1 MTEMNGNTAVVT
13 GAGRGIGRDIA
24 LALAGHGAD
33 VAVLDVDI
41 EGAKE
46 TAGLI
51 EETGRGSIAVKC
63 NVAEYAEVQECVKE
77 VLGWRDQIHILVNN
91 AGITRD
97 NLLLRM
103 GEDEWDAVIRINL
116 TGTFNMTKVVT
127 KHMFKK
133 RFGRVVNIA
142 SVIGQMGNAGQSNYA
157 ASKAGI
163 IGFTKSVA
171 KEFAPRGVT
180 ANAIANAGQANYASA
195 KAGIIGF
202 TRTVA
207 KEVASRSITANAV
220 APGFI
225 DTPMTAVL
233 PEDVQEQMRRMIPLG
248 RFGTG
253 RDVAN
258 VVLFLVSELGA
269 YVTGQVINCDGG
281 MVMAR

>member
-1 MTEMNGNTAVVT
+1 MNGLKGNTAIVT

-24 LALAGHGAD
+24 LAIAGRGAD
-33 VAVLDVDI
+33 VAVLDVDLD
-41 EGAKE
+41 GAKE

-51 EETGRGSIAVKC
+51 EKDGRGALAARCDIAD
-63 NVAEYAEVQECVKE
+63 YREVQECVRE
-77 VLGWRDQIHILVNN
+77 VLAWRDQVHILVNN

-103 GEDEWDAVIRINL
+103 GEDEWKTVIDINL
-116 TGTFNMTKVVT
+116 TGTFNMTKAVT

-133 RFGRVVNIA
+133 RYGRVVNIA

-171 KEFAPRGVT
+171 KELAPRGVT
-180 ANAIANAGQANYASA
+180 VNAI
-195 KAGIIGF
+195 
-202 TRTVA
+202 
-207 KEVASRSITANAV
+207 

-253 RDVAN
+253 ADVAN
-258 VVLFLVSELGA
+258 VAVFLVSELGG

-281 MVMAR
+281 MVMSR

>member
-1 MTEMNGNTAVVT
+1 MIEMNGNTAVVT

-24 LALAGHGAD
+24 MALAGRGAD

-41 EGAKE
+41 EGAKD

-51 EETGRGSIAVKC
+51 EEAGQGSIAVKC
-63 NVAEYAEVQECVKE
+63 NVADYTEVQECVKE

-103 GEDEWDAVIRINL
+103 KEDEWDAVIRINL

-180 ANAIANAGQANYASA
+180 ANAIA
-195 KAGIIGF
+195 
-202 TRTVA
+202 
-207 KEVASRSITANAV
+207 
-220 APGFI
+220 PGFI

-253 RDVAN
+253 SDVAN

>member
-1 MTEMNGNTAVVT
+1 MTGLNGNTAIVT

-24 LALAGHGAD
+24 LSLAGQGVD
-33 VAVLDVDI
+33 IAVLDVDI
-41 EGAKE
+41 EGAEE

-51 EETGRGSIAVKC
+51 EEAGQGALAVKC
-63 NVAEYAEVQECVKE
+63 NVADYAGVQECVKE
-77 VLGWRDQIHILVNN
+77 VLSWRDQVHILVNN

-103 GEDEWDAVIRINL
+103 GEDEWNTVISINL

-133 RFGRVVNIA
+133 RYGRVVNIA

-180 ANAIANAGQANYASA
+180 ANAIA
-195 KAGIIGF
+195 
-202 TRTVA
+202 
-207 KEVASRSITANAV
+207 
-220 APGFI
+220 PGFI

-233 PEDVQEQMRRMIPLG
+233 PENVQEQMRSMIPLG

-253 RDVAN
+253 DDVAN
-258 VVLFLVSELGA
+258 VVLFLVSEQGG

>member
-1 MTEMNGNTAVVT
+1 MNGLKGNTAIVT

-24 LALAGHGAD
+24 LSLAGRGAD

-41 EGAKE
+41 EGAEE
-46 TAGLI
+46 TAALI
-51 EETGRGSIAVKC
+51 EGAGQGSIAVKC
-63 NVAEYAEVQECVKE
+63 NIADYSEVQERVKE
-77 VLGWRDQIHILVNN
+77 VLGWRDQVHILVNN

-103 GEDEWDAVIRINL
+103 GEEEWNTVISINL

-133 RFGRVVNIA
+133 RYGRVVNIA

-171 KEFAPRGVT
+171 KELAPRGVT
-180 ANAIANAGQANYASA
+180 ANAI
-195 KAGIIGF
+195 
-202 TRTVA
+202 
-207 KEVASRSITANAV
+207 

-248 RFGTG
+248 RFGSG
-253 RDVAN
+253 DDVAN
-258 VVLFLVSELGA
+258 VVLFLVSELGS

>member
-1 MTEMNGNTAVVT
+1 MTGLSGNTAIVT

-24 LALAGHGAD
+24 LTLAGQGAD
-33 VAVLDVDI
+33 VAVLDIDI
-41 EGAKE
+41 EGAAE

-51 EETGRGSIAVKC
+51 EEAGQGSLAVKC
-63 NVAEYAEVQECVKE
+63 NVADYAEVQECVKE
-77 VLGWRDQIHILVNN
+77 VLGWRDQVHILVNN

-103 GEDEWDAVIRINL
+103 GEEEWNTVISINL

-133 RFGRVVNIA
+133 RYGRVVNIA

-180 ANAIANAGQANYASA
+180 ANAIA
-195 KAGIIGF
+195 
-202 TRTVA
+202 
-207 KEVASRSITANAV
+207 
-220 APGFI
+220 PGFI

-233 PEDVQEQMRRMIPLG
+233 PEDVQEQMRSMIPLR

-253 RDVAN
+253 NDVAN
-258 VVLFLVSELGA
+258 VVLFLVSELGG
-269 YVTGQVINCDGG
+269 YVTGQVLNCDGG
-281 MVMAR
+281 MIMAR

>member
-1 MTEMNGNTAVVT
+1 MTVLNGNTAIVT

-24 LALAGHGAD
+24 LSLAGHGAD

-41 EGAKE
+41 EGAEE
-46 TAGLI
+46 TAGLVKKA
-51 EETGRGSIAVKC
+51 GQDSIAVKC
-63 NVAEYAEVQECVKE
+63 NVADYAEVQECVKE
-77 VLGWRDQIHILVNN
+77 VLGWKDQVHILVNN

-103 GEDEWDAVIRINL
+103 GEEEWNTVISVNL

-133 RFGRVVNIA
+133 RYGRVVNIA

-180 ANAIANAGQANYASA
+180 ANAIA
-195 KAGIIGF
+195 
-202 TRTVA
+202 
-207 KEVASRSITANAV
+207 
-220 APGFI
+220 PGFI

-233 PEDVQEQMRRMIPLG
+233 PEDVQERMRSMIPLG

-253 RDVAN
+253 DDVAN
-258 VVLFLVSELGA
+258 VVLFLVSEQGG

>member
-1 MTEMNGNTAVVT
+1 MTGLNGNTAIVT

-24 LALAGHGAD
+24 LAVAAAGAD

-41 EGAKE
+41 DGAKE
-46 TAGLI
+46 TADLI
-51 EETGRGSIAVKC
+51 KEKGQGAIAIRC
-63 NVAEYAEVQECVKE
+63 NIAEYTEVQKCFKE
-77 VLGWRDQIHILVNN
+77 VLGWRDQVQILINN

-103 GEDEWDAVIRINL
+103 GEEEWDTVIRINL
-116 TGTFNMTKVVT
+116 TGTFNMTKIVT

-133 RFGRVVNIA
+133 RYGRVVNIA

-171 KEFAPRGVT
+171 KELAPRGVT
-180 ANAIANAGQANYASA
+180 VNAI
-195 KAGIIGF
+195 
-202 TRTVA
+202 
-207 KEVASRSITANAV
+207 

-248 RFGTG
+248 RFGLG
-253 RDVAN
+253 SDVAN

>member
-1 MTEMNGNTAVVT
+1 MTGLNGNTAIVT

-24 LALAGHGAD
+24 LSLARQGAD

-51 EETGRGSIAVKC
+51 EEAGQGALAVKC
-63 NVAEYAEVQECVKE
+63 NVADYAEVQERVKE
-77 VLGWRDQIHILVNN
+77 VLGWRDQVHILVNN

-103 GEDEWDAVIRINL
+103 GEEEWNTVISINL

-133 RFGRVVNIA
+133 RYGRVVNIA

-180 ANAIANAGQANYASA
+180 ANAIA
-195 KAGIIGF
+195 
-202 TRTVA
+202 
-207 KEVASRSITANAV
+207 
-220 APGFI
+220 PGFI

-233 PEDVQEQMRRMIPLG
+233 PEDVQQQMRNMIPLG

-253 RDVAN
+253 DDVAN
-258 VVLFLVSELGA
+258 VVLFLVSEQGG

>member
-1 MTEMNGNTAVVT
+1 MTGLNGNTAIVT

-24 LALAGHGAD
+24 LSLAGQGAD

-51 EETGRGSIAVKC
+51 EEAGQGALGVKC
-63 NVAEYAEVQECVKE
+63 NVADYAEVQECVKE
-77 VLGWRDQIHILVNN
+77 VLGWRDQVHILVNN

-103 GEDEWDAVIRINL
+103 GEEEWDTVIKINL

-180 ANAIANAGQANYASA
+180 ANAIA
-195 KAGIIGF
+195 
-202 TRTVA
+202 
-207 KEVASRSITANAV
+207 
-220 APGFI
+220 PGFI

-233 PEDVQEQMRRMIPLG
+233 PEDVKEQMRRMIPLG
-248 RFGTG
+248 RFGSG
-253 RDVAN
+253 DDVAN

>member
-1 MTEMNGNTAVVT
+1 MTLLDGNTAVVT

-24 LALAGHGAD
+24 LTLAAKGAD
-33 VAVLDVDI
+33 VAVLDVDLD
-41 EGAKE
+41 GCRE
-46 TAGLI
+46 TVRLI
-51 EETGRGSIAVKC
+51 EEAGGAGLAAKC
-63 NVAEYAEVQECVKE
+63 DISDYAAVQECVKE
-77 VLGWRDQIHILVNN
+77 VLGWRDQIHALVNN

-103 GEDEWDAVIRINL
+103 GEDEWKTVIDINL

-133 RFGRVVNIA
+133 RYGRVVNIA

-180 ANAIANAGQANYASA
+180 VNAI
-195 KAGIIGF
+195 
-202 TRTVA
+202 
-207 KEVASRSITANAV
+207 

-225 DTPMTAVL
+225 DTAMTAVL

-253 RDVAN
+253 EDVAN
-258 VVLFLVSELGA
+258 VVLFLVSELGG
-269 YVTGQVINCDGG
+269 YVTGQVLNCDGG
-281 MVMAR
+281 MIMAR

>member
-1 MTEMNGNTAVVT
+1 MTGLNGNTAVVT
-13 GAGRGIGRDIA
+13 GAGRGIGRDIS
-24 LALAGHGAD
+24 LALAGCGAD

-41 EGAKE
+41 DGVKE

-51 EETGRGSIAVKC
+51 EEAGRGSIAVKC
-63 NVAEYAEVQECVKE
+63 NVAEYAEVQDCVKE

-103 GEDEWDAVIRINL
+103 REDEWDAVIRINL
-116 TGTFNMTKVVT
+116 TGTFNMTKIVT

-142 SVIGQMGNAGQSNYA
+142 SVIGQMGNVGQSNYA

-171 KEFAPRGVT
+171 KELAPRGVT
-180 ANAIANAGQANYASA
+180 ANAIA
-195 KAGIIGF
+195 
-202 TRTVA
+202 
-207 KEVASRSITANAV
+207 
-220 APGFI
+220 PGFI
-225 DTPMTAVL
+225 DSPMTAVL
-233 PEDVQEQMRRMIPLG
+233 PEDVQEQMRRKIPLG

-253 RDVAN
+253 SDVAN
-258 VVLFLVSELGA
+258 VVLFLVSELGE

>member
-1 MTEMNGNTAVVT
+1 MTGLNGNTAIVT

-24 LALAGHGAD
+24 LSLARQGVD

-51 EETGRGSIAVKC
+51 EKAGQGAIAINC
-63 NVAEYAEVQECVKE
+63 NVADYAGVQECVKE
-77 VLGWRDQIHILVNN
+77 VLGWRDQVHILVNN

-103 GEDEWDAVIRINL
+103 GEDEWNTVISINL

-133 RFGRVVNIA
+133 RYGRVVNIA

-180 ANAIANAGQANYASA
+180 ANAIA
-195 KAGIIGF
+195 
-202 TRTVA
+202 
-207 KEVASRSITANAV
+207 
-220 APGFI
+220 PGFI

-233 PEDVQEQMRRMIPLG
+233 PEDVQQQMRRMIPLG

-253 RDVAN
+253 DDVAN
-258 VVLFLVSELGA
+258 VVLFLVSEQGG

>member
-1 MTEMNGNTAVVT
+1 MNLLDGNTAVVT

-24 LALAGHGAD
+24 LALAAQGAD
-33 VAVLDVDI
+33 VAVLDVDLD
-41 EGAKE
+41 GCRE
-46 TAGLI
+46 TVGLVEKAGKAGL
-51 EETGRGSIAVKC
+51 AAKC
-63 NVAEYAEVQECVKE
+63 DISDYAAVQECVKE

-103 GEDEWDAVIRINL
+103 GEDEWKTVIDINL

-133 RFGRVVNIA
+133 RYGRVVSIA

-171 KEFAPRGVT
+171 REFAPRGVT
-180 ANAIANAGQANYASA
+180 VNAI
-195 KAGIIGF
+195 
-202 TRTVA
+202 
-207 KEVASRSITANAV
+207 

-253 RDVAN
+253 GDVAN
-258 VVLFLVSELGA
+258 VVIFLVSELGG
-269 YVTGQVINCDGG
+269 YVTGQVLNCDGG

>member
-1 MTEMNGNTAVVT
+1 MTGLNGNTAVVT
-13 GAGRGIGRDIA
+13 GAGRGIGRDIS

-41 EGAKE
+41 AGAKE

-63 NVAEYAEVQECVKE
+63 NVADYAEVQDCVKE
-77 VLGWRDQIHILVNN
+77 VLGWRGQIHILVNN

-103 GEDEWDAVIRINL
+103 GEEEWDAVIRTNL
-116 TGTFNMTKVVT
+116 TGTFNMTKIVT

-180 ANAIANAGQANYASA
+180 ANAIA
-195 KAGIIGF
+195 
-202 TRTVA
+202 
-207 KEVASRSITANAV
+207 
-220 APGFI
+220 PGFI

-248 RFGTG
+248 RFGRG
-253 RDVAN
+253 SDVAN
-258 VVLFLVSELGA
+258 VVLFLVSELGE

>member
-1 MTEMNGNTAVVT
+1 VTGLNGNTAIVT

-24 LALAGHGAD
+24 LGLAGQGAD

-41 EGAKE
+41 DGAKE

-51 EETGRGSIAVKC
+51 EEAGQGAIALKC
-63 NVAEYAEVQECVKE
+63 NIAEYSEVQECVGE
-77 VLGWRDQIHILVNN
+77 VLGWRDQVHILVNN

-103 GEDEWDAVIRINL
+103 GEEEWDTVIKINL
-116 TGTFNMTKVVT
+116 NGTFNMTKVVT

-133 RFGRVVNIA
+133 RYGRVVNIA

-171 KEFAPRGVT
+171 KEFASRGVT
-180 ANAIANAGQANYASA
+180 ANAI
-195 KAGIIGF
+195 
-202 TRTVA
+202 
-207 KEVASRSITANAV
+207 

-248 RFGTG
+248 RFGSG
-253 RDVAN
+253 NDVAN

-281 MVMAR
+281 MIMAR

>member
-1 MTEMNGNTAVVT
+1 
-13 GAGRGIGRDIA
+13 
-24 LALAGHGAD
+24 
-33 VAVLDVDI
+33 
-41 EGAKE
+41 
-46 TAGLI
+46 
-51 EETGRGSIAVKC
+51 
-63 NVAEYAEVQECVKE
+63 
-77 VLGWRDQIHILVNN
+77 
-91 AGITRD
+91 
-97 NLLLRM
+97 M

-180 ANAIANAGQANYASA
+180 ANAIA
-195 KAGIIGF
+195 
-202 TRTVA
+202 
-207 KEVASRSITANAV
+207 
-220 APGFI
+220 PGFI

>member
-1 MTEMNGNTAVVT
+1 MTGLNGNTAVVT

-51 EETGRGSIAVKC
+51 EGTGQGSIAVRC
-63 NVAEYAEVQECVKE
+63 NVADYAEVQECVKE

-103 GEDEWDAVIRINL
+103 GEDQWDDVIRINL

-133 RFGRVVNIA
+133 RYGRVVNIA

-180 ANAIANAGQANYASA
+180 ANAIA
-195 KAGIIGF
+195 
-202 TRTVA
+202 
-207 KEVASRSITANAV
+207 
-220 APGFI
+220 PGFI

-248 RFGTG
+248 RFGKG
-253 RDVAN
+253 SDVAN

-269 YVTGQVINCDGG
+269 YVTGQVLNCDGG
-281 MVMAR
+281 MVMAG

>member
-1 MTEMNGNTAVVT
+1 MTVLNGNTAIVT

-24 LALAGHGAD
+24 LSLAGHGAD

-41 EGAKE
+41 EGAEE
-46 TAGLI
+46 TAGLVKK
-51 EETGRGSIAVKC
+51 TGQDSIAVKC
-63 NVAEYAEVQECVKE
+63 NVADYAEVQECVKE
-77 VLGWRDQIHILVNN
+77 VLGWKDQVQILVNN

-103 GEDEWDAVIRINL
+103 GEEEWNTVISVNL

-133 RFGRVVNIA
+133 RYGRVVNIA

-180 ANAIANAGQANYASA
+180 ANAIA
-195 KAGIIGF
+195 
-202 TRTVA
+202 
-207 KEVASRSITANAV
+207 
-220 APGFI
+220 PGFI

-233 PEDVQEQMRRMIPLG
+233 PEDVQERMRSMIPLG

-253 RDVAN
+253 DDVAN
-258 VVLFLVSELGA
+258 VVLFLVSEQGG

>member
-1 MTEMNGNTAVVT
+1 MTGLNGNTAIVT

-24 LALAGHGAD
+24 LALAGQGVD

-41 EGAKE
+41 DGAEE

-51 EETGRGSIAVKC
+51 EEAGQGALAVKC
-63 NVAEYAEVQECVKE
+63 NVADYAEVQECVKE
-77 VLGWRDQIHILVNN
+77 VLGWRDQVHILVNN

-103 GEDEWDAVIRINL
+103 GEQEWDTVIKVNL

-180 ANAIANAGQANYASA
+180 ANAIA
-195 KAGIIGF
+195 
-202 TRTVA
+202 
-207 KEVASRSITANAV
+207 
-220 APGFI
+220 PGFI

-233 PEDVQEQMRRMIPLG
+233 PEDVQQQMRRMIPLG

-253 RDVAN
+253 SDVAN
-258 VVLFLVSELGA
+258 VVLFLVSEMGG

-281 MVMAR
+281 MIMAR

>member
-1 MTEMNGNTAVVT
+1 MTGLNGNTAIVT
-13 GAGRGIGRDIA
+13 GAGRGIGRDIT
-24 LALAGHGAD
+24 LALAAHGAD
-33 VAVLDVDI
+33 VAVLDVDV

-46 TAGLI
+46 TAGLV
-51 EETGRGSIAVKC
+51 EEAGQGAIALKC
-63 NVAEYAEVQECVKE
+63 NIADYSEVQECVKE

-103 GEDEWDAVIRINL
+103 SAEEWSTVIDINL

-127 KHMFKK
+127 KHMFK
-133 RFGRVVNIA
+133 RRYGRVVNIA

-171 KEFAPRGVT
+171 KELAPRGVT
-180 ANAIANAGQANYASA
+180 ANAI
-195 KAGIIGF
+195 
-202 TRTVA
+202 
-207 KEVASRSITANAV
+207 

-248 RFGTG
+248 RFGSG
-253 RDVAN
+253 NDVAN
-258 VVLFLVSELGA
+258 AVLFLVSELGG
-269 YVTGQVINCDGG
+269 YVTGQVINSDGG

>member
-1 MTEMNGNTAVVT
+1 MTVLNGNTAIVT

-24 LALAGHGAD
+24 LSLAGHGVD

-41 EGAKE
+41 EGAAE
-46 TAGLI
+46 TAGLVKKA
-51 EETGRGSIAVKC
+51 GQDSIAVKC
-63 NVAEYAEVQECVKE
+63 NVADYAEVQESVKE
-77 VLGWRDQIHILVNN
+77 VLGWKDQVHILVNN

-103 GEDEWDAVIRINL
+103 GEEEWNTVISINL

-133 RFGRVVNIA
+133 RYGRVVNIA

-180 ANAIANAGQANYASA
+180 ANAIA
-195 KAGIIGF
+195 
-202 TRTVA
+202 
-207 KEVASRSITANAV
+207 
-220 APGFI
+220 PGFI

-233 PEDVQEQMRRMIPLG
+233 PEDVQERMRSMIPLG

-253 RDVAN
+253 DDVAN
-258 VVLFLVSELGA
+258 VVLFLVSEQGG

>member
-1 MTEMNGNTAVVT
+1 MSGLNGNAAIVT

-24 LALAGHGAD
+24 LALAGQGAD

-51 EETGRGSIAVKC
+51 EKAGQGALAVKC
-63 NVAEYAEVQECVKE
+63 NVADYAEVQESVKE
-77 VLGWRDQIHILVNN
+77 VLGWRDQVHILVNN

-103 GEDEWDAVIRINL
+103 AEQEWDTVIKINL

-133 RFGRVVNIA
+133 RYGRVVNIA

-180 ANAIANAGQANYASA
+180 ANAIA
-195 KAGIIGF
+195 
-202 TRTVA
+202 
-207 KEVASRSITANAV
+207 
-220 APGFI
+220 PGFI

-233 PEDVQEQMRRMIPLG
+233 PEDVQQKMRRMIPLG

-253 RDVAN
+253 DDVAN
-258 VVLFLVSELGA
+258 VVLFLVSQQGG

>member
-1 MTEMNGNTAVVT
+1 MTGLNGNTAIVT

-24 LALAGHGAD
+24 LSLARQGAD

-51 EETGRGSIAVKC
+51 EKAGQGAIAVNC
-63 NVAEYAEVQECVKE
+63 NVADYAEVQECVKE
-77 VLGWRDQIHILVNN
+77 VLGWRDQVHILVNN

-103 GEDEWDAVIRINL
+103 GEDEWNTVISVNL

-133 RFGRVVNIA
+133 RYGRVVNIA

-171 KEFAPRGVT
+171 KELAPRGVT
-180 ANAIANAGQANYASA
+180 ANAI
-195 KAGIIGF
+195 
-202 TRTVA
+202 
-207 KEVASRSITANAV
+207 

-233 PEDVQEQMRRMIPLG
+233 PEDVQQQMRRMIPLG

-253 RDVAN
+253 NDVAN
-258 VVLFLVSELGA
+258 VVLFLVSQQGG

>member
-1 MTEMNGNTAVVT
+1 MTGLNGNTAIVT

-24 LALAGHGAD
+24 LSLARQGAD

-51 EETGRGSIAVKC
+51 EEAGQGALAVKC
-63 NVAEYAEVQECVKE
+63 NVADYAGVQECVKE
-77 VLGWRDQIHILVNN
+77 VLSWRDQVHILVNN

-103 GEDEWDAVIRINL
+103 GEEEWNMVISINL

-133 RFGRVVNIA
+133 RYGRVVNIA

-180 ANAIANAGQANYASA
+180 ANAIA
-195 KAGIIGF
+195 
-202 TRTVA
+202 
-207 KEVASRSITANAV
+207 
-220 APGFI
+220 PGFI

-233 PEDVQEQMRRMIPLG
+233 PENVQEQMRSMIPLG

-253 RDVAN
+253 DDVAN
-258 VVLFLVSELGA
+258 VVLFLVSEQGG

>member
-1 MTEMNGNTAVVT
+1 LETKRMAEKRLAVVT
-13 GAGRGIGRDIA
+13 GAARGIGRAIVFELLRQGRVVAGLDIKEDQLKELEQAAKEAGFEVLTRCVDITQTDKLTEVLDA
-24 LALAGHGAD
+24 LASEFGG
-33 VAVLDVDI
+33 I
-41 EGAKE
+41 G
-46 TAGLI
+46 
-51 EETGRGSIAVKC
+51 
-63 NVAEYAEVQECVKE
+63 
-77 VLGWRDQIHILVNN
+77 ILVNN

-103 GEDEWDAVIRINL
+103 SETEWDAVIRINL
-116 TGTFNMTKVVT
+116 TGTFNMTKAVT

-133 RFGRVVNIA
+133 RYGRVVNIA

-180 ANAIANAGQANYASA
+180 ANAIA
-195 KAGIIGF
+195 
-202 TRTVA
+202 
-207 KEVASRSITANAV
+207 
-220 APGFI
+220 PGFI

-253 RDVAN
+253 NDVAN
-258 VVLFLVSELGA
+258 VVLFLVSELGT

>member
-1 MTEMNGNTAVVT
+1 MTELGGNTAAVT

-24 LALAGHGAD
+24 LALAELGAD
-33 VAVLDVDI
+33 IAVLDVDLD
-41 EGAKE
+41 GAKE
-46 TAGLI
+46 TVELVEKAGSAAIPIRCDISNL
-51 EETGRGSIAVKC
+51 SDVQKC
-63 NVAEYAEVQECVKE
+63 VGEM
-77 VLGWRDQIHILVNN
+77 LDWRDQIHILINN

-103 GEDEWDAVIRINL
+103 GEDEWNDVIRINL
-116 TGTFNMTKVVT
+116 TGTFNMTKIVT

-133 RFGRVVNIA
+133 RYGRVVNIS

-157 ASKAGI
+157 ASKAGL

-180 ANAIANAGQANYASA
+180 VNAI
-195 KAGIIGF
+195 
-202 TRTVA
+202 
-207 KEVASRSITANAV
+207 

-233 PEDVQEQMRRMIPLG
+233 PEDVQEQMKSMIPLG
-248 RFGTG
+248 RFGAG
-253 RDVAN
+253 SDVAN
-258 VVLFLVSELGA
+258 VVVFLVSDLGS
-269 YVTGQVINCDGG
+269 YITGQVINCDGG

>member
-1 MTEMNGNTAVVT
+1 MTGLNGNTAIVT

-24 LALAGHGAD
+24 LSLAGQGAD

-51 EETGRGSIAVKC
+51 EKAGQGAIAVNC
-63 NVAEYAEVQECVKE
+63 NVADYAGVQECVKE

-103 GEDEWDAVIRINL
+103 GEDEWNTVISINL

-133 RFGRVVNIA
+133 RYGRVVNIA

-171 KEFAPRGVT
+171 KELAPRGVT
-180 ANAIANAGQANYASA
+180 ANAI
-195 KAGIIGF
+195 
-202 TRTVA
+202 
-207 KEVASRSITANAV
+207 

-253 RDVAN
+253 KDVAD
-258 VVLFLVSELGA
+258 VVLFLVSEQGG

>member
-1 MTEMNGNTAVVT
+1 MNGLKGNTAIVT

-24 LALAGHGAD
+24 LAIAGRGAD
-33 VAVLDVDI
+33 VAVLDVDLD
-41 EGAKE
+41 GAKE

-51 EETGRGSIAVKC
+51 EKAGQGALAMKC
-63 NVAEYAEVQECVKE
+63 NIAGYAEVQECVKE
-77 VLGWRDQIHILVNN
+77 VLAWRDQVHILVNN

-103 GEDEWDAVIRINL
+103 GEDEWKTVIDINL

-133 RFGRVVNIA
+133 RYGRVVSIA

-171 KEFAPRGVT
+171 RELAPRGVT
-180 ANAIANAGQANYASA
+180 VNAI
-195 KAGIIGF
+195 
-202 TRTVA
+202 
-207 KEVASRSITANAV
+207 

-253 RDVAN
+253 DDVAN
-258 VVLFLVSELGA
+258 VVVFLVSELGG